1 MSPPHIPKIGPATV
15 PVTASSR
22 QGGQRSGG
30 HQPGPEAQAQV
41 QAVQKAVVVNRSLEL
56 LETMAGRVSEATGEN
71 LDVSRPA
78 DGDSAYRV
86 QLMSFIVG
94 SLSRA
99 SQAFRQKAAEQALPE
114 PAEEAEEQEEAQ
126 VEAALPEEAV
136 SDPVEEATEAPE
148 PEEAVPPPTTGYGS
162 KGQAVP
168 EPQEGKVKTW
178 A

>member
-15 PVTASSR
+15 PPAASSR
-22 QGGQRSGG
+22 QGGRRSGG
-30 HQPGPEAQAQV
+30 EQPTPEVQAQA

-56 LETMAGRVSEATGEN
+56 LETMAGQVSEATGEN
-71 LDVSRPA
+71 LEVSHSA

-94 SLSRA
+94 SLSKA
-99 SQAFRQKAAEQALPE
+99 SQAFRQQAAEAALPE
-114 PAEEAEEQEEAQ
+114 QPEEAEEEAE

-136 SDPVEEATEAPE
+136 TDPVEEATEAPE
-148 PEEAVPPPTTGYGS
+148 PEEALPPQTTGYGRQ
-162 KGQAVP
+162 GQAVQERP
-168 EPQEGKVKTW
+168 EGSVKTW